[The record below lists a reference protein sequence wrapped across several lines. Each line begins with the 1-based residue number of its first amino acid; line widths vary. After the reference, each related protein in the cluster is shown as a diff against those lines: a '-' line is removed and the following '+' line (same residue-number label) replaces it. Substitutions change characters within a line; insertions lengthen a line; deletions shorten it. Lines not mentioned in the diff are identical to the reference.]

1 MMDPVYRLFVGIDW
15 ATEEHE
21 VSVISNSCEKLDS
34 FRIANGATGLL
45 ELSNRLAKAVHG
57 DLDSMAIAIEMPR
70 GPVVETLVERG
81 FHIFSINPKQ
91 LDRFRDRHA
100 VSGAKDDRLDAFVL
114 ADSLRTDRHCF
125 HRVQLSSEEMII
137 LREMSRLDEDLAQS
151 RNRLTNQIREQIMRF
166 HPDLLKLSPSADEP
180 WFWDLLEATGDS
192 GKADS
197 FTLAKTRN
205 LLAKYH
211 IRRHAAQDV
220 LQKAKADRVTVAP
233 GTTAAAMLHIKAAIA
248 QMRVVD
254 EQRKQVRK
262 EISALLGKLAAPE
275 AGIDKASDV
284 TIILS
289 VPGIGNLVAAT
300 LLAEASQAL
309 TELDYKALRA
319 YSGIAPVT
327 KRSGKRLSVT
337 MRQACNDRLRNA
349 IYHWSR
355 VSIQKDDIS
364 RKKYAALRAKG
375 QSHGRALRTVGDSL
389 LRQLF
394 SMLRHRTIHD
404 PVRRM
409 AAA

>member
-1 MMDPVYRLFVGIDW
+1 MMNPVYRLFVGIDW

-21 VSVISNSCEKLDS
+21 VSVISDSCEKLDS

-45 ELSNRLAKAVHG
+45 ELSKRLAKAVHD
-57 DLDSMAIAIEMPR
+57 DLETMAIAIEMPR

-125 HRVQLSSEEMII
+125 HRIQLSSEEMII

-151 RNRLTNQIREQIMRF
+151 RNRLTNQIREQVMRF

-180 WFWDLLEATGDS
+180 WFWDFLEATGDS

-205 LLAKYH
+205 LLARHH
-211 IRRHAAQDV
+211 IRRHTAQDV
-220 LQKAKADRVTVAP
+220 LQEAKADRVIVAP

-262 EISALLGKLAAPE
+262 EITALLGKLAAPE
-275 AGIDKASDV
+275 AGTDKASDV

-327 KRSGKRLSVT
+327 KRSGKRLSVI
-337 MRQACNDRLRNA
+337 MRQACNERLLNA

-364 RKKYAALRAKG
+364 KKKYAALGAKG
-375 QSHGRALRTVGDSL
+375 HSHGRALRTVGDSL

-394 SMLRHRTIHD
+394 SMLKHRSIHD
-404 PVRRM
+404 PSRRF
-409 AAA
+409 AVA